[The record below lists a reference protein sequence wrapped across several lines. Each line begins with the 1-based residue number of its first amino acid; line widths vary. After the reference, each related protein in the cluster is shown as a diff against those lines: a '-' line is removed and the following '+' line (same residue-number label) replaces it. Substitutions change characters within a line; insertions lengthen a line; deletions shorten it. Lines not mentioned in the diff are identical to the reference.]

1 MDIIKNIAFK
11 YYYNCNIIENK
22 NKINIQFSETK
33 YSHLQPNQY
42 YDMIEEI
49 IYDNYIYNNYHTKLS
64 YNNLELL
71 YK

>member
-1 MDIIKNIAFK
+1 MDINKKITTK
-11 YYYNCNIIENK
+11 YYYNCNITEDK

-33 YSHLQPNQY
+33 YSHLQPDQY

-49 IYDNYIYNNYHTKLS
+49 VYNDYIYKNYNTKLNDDS
-64 YNNLELL
+64 LELL